1 MKYEERQST
10 FWEADCYLQKAQDA
24 ISRSLH
30 ELASVTVKND
40 DKQIKFLR
48 RQHQLTSNFH
58 SSAVHRKNSFPAKF
72 TSQHDIANSLQSFS
86 SNDDRSADAE
96 CYTSS
101 RRKRFTRRQRRI
113 LSGGIFGKRTS
124 RSTSTLNK
132 VHRSESTTSS
142 SDNDNTN
149 ERRKRSTQLTTIER
163 KRGQS
168 TAARNAIIPT
178 ESAFLSLRRNYV
190 NSSLVTR
197 STTEICYK
205 SSTSTSTTLASIEP
219 VDTFQKFKGPAAR
232 KTHRRTLRY
241 KLNSSANNQL
251 ETKAGSQARLDIHAK
266 ITQPEIN
273 TRVRRSLSVRE
284 LNGAMIDF
292 TNQDSVT
299 RWTSQI
305 LAEIDSLPSS
315 SFDLTGYSAQQSA
328 PFISAATSVATTD
341 IISPI
346 TDTDIIFPDK
356 SESSPLKQYVQSTSK
371 NNSNIS
377 FEMGIT
383 NSSSSTQF
391 HNNEPQ
397 IRHQTTKIASKS
409 SSSHFRK
416 FQKRNSY
423 KKDIWRQSTEIPEV
437 SCTANILLTARP
449 SNRRKQS
456 AHAIILSMPKNPEK
470 LSSKI
475 NSINCSSNLQN
486 QNSENNN
493 NETSRLWRFLSRKKK
508 YPSFKKYLKSR
519 QKTAPKTKIVSDVE
533 ISSFHANN
541 SFATAT
547 NCKNHIAE
555 CNSTSKWR
563 RNDKMEVNSALPI
576 SKTNLALAL
585 NIKSCRQQITKLSH
599 EQLADYPSSNGVQ
612 WRRNIDATTNRTYF
626 SMESI
631 DLVKESGVDERLKFL
646 GETKQIQLAD
656 QTLSP
661 LTVWKR
667 KREQVIEE
675 GKKRSRRKLN

>member
-1 MKYEERQST
+1 MLSDGI
-10 FWEADCYLQKAQDA
+10 EAGM
-24 ISRSLH
+24 IG
-30 ELASVTVKND
+30 
-40 DKQIKFLR
+40 

-356 SESSPLKQYVQSTSK
+356 SESSPLK
-371 NNSNIS
+371 
-377 FEMGIT
+377 
-383 NSSSSTQF
+383 
-391 HNNEPQ
+391 
-397 IRHQTTKIASKS
+397 
-409 SSSHFRK
+409 
-416 FQKRNSY
+416 
-423 KKDIWRQSTEIPEV
+423 DIWRQSTEIPEV

-667 KREQVIEE
+667 KV
-675 GKKRSRRKLN
+675 G